1 MNILANHC
9 QLLYNL
15 IQCAIHPPIMKRELE
30 HMSEMHYFF
39 KPAGV
44 ALIGASSNPN
54 KLGYGIL
61 KNMTAY
67 GFSGAVYPV
76 NPGAKEILGLPCYAD
91 ISFVPDPVEL
101 AVVVVQASQVPD
113 TLISCGK
120 RGIKAVTIISGGFKE
135 VGEEGARLEK
145 LCLKIAHQYNMRLIG
160 PNCVGTID
168 LYSGLNTT
176 FIRGIPERGHI
187 GFISQSG
194 AVCGSVV
201 DYVADKGIGFS
212 YFVSLGNEADV
223 NETDLISFLADDPDT
238 HVISAYLEAITDG
251 NRFLETVKEVTKKK
265 PVVILKAGHSDAG
278 ARAVSSHTGSLAGTY
293 TAYLAAF
300 KQAGVIIADTSQ
312 ELFNISNA
320 FANQPLPSGS
330 RVAVITNAGGP
341 AALASDSLSENGC
354 SLADLLPE
362 TREELRKHVNPSA
375 QVNNPIDMLGGAT
388 PAEYGLATALCM
400 QDPNVD
406 AALVIHVPTSV
417 VDPNQI
423 ATEVSHSAKNAGKP
437 ILVCLMGDLSI
448 RQPRLIFQGNGIPVV
463 QFPEQTGR
471 VLSAMAQY
479 RQVKNAPTTM
489 PATPYQPDKKLL
501 QNFTKIL
508 EKSKQLGEYET
519 RPLLEAYGIPVV
531 PGKMATSAEEAAAA
545 AEQIGFPVVMKIVSP
560 DILHKSDRGGI
571 LLNLSNSRAVM
582 DGYRQMLSQV
592 IKAAPDARIEGVL
605 VESMAPKGQEIII
618 GMRRDPQFGPLIM
631 FGFGGIYVELFSDVA
646 FRIAPLSVTDAEAM
660 LNETK
665 AGRLLKG
672 LRGAQPA
679 DREALIE
686 TLIRLGQIA
695 IDFPELEEMEINPLL
710 VMQKGVLALDA
721 RAIAKTA

>member
-1 MNILANHC
+1 
-9 QLLYNL
+9 
-15 IQCAIHPPIMKRELE
+15 
-30 HMSEMHYFF
+30 MSDLQYFF
-39 KPAGV
+39 KPTGV
-44 ALIGASSNPN
+44 ALIGASANPE

-61 KNMTAY
+61 KSMTAY
-67 GFSGAVYPV
+67 GYNGAVYPV

-91 ISFVPDPVEL
+91 ISLVPDPVEL
-101 AVVVVQASQVPD
+101 AVVVVQAARVPD
-113 TLISCGK
+113 TLVACGK
-120 RGIKAVTIISGGFKE
+120 RGVKAVTIISGGFKE
-135 VGEEGARLEK
+135 IGQEGARLEET
-145 LCLKIAHQYNMRLIG
+145 CVEIAHQYQMRLIG

-176 FIRGIPERGHI
+176 FIRGVPDKGHI

-223 NETDLISFLADDPDT
+223 NETDLISFLADDPNT
-238 HVISAYLEAITDG
+238 HIITAYLEAISDG
-251 NRFLETVKEVTKKK
+251 NRFITTVKEVVKKK

-330 RVAVITNAGGP
+330 RVAVITNSGGP

-354 SLADLLPE
+354 SLADMLPA
-362 TREELRKHVNPSA
+362 TRDELRKHVNPSA

-388 PAEYGLATALCM
+388 PAEYGIATNLCM
-400 QDPNVD
+400 KDPNVD
-406 AALVIHVPTSV
+406 AVLVIHVPTSV
-417 VDPNQI
+417 VNPDQI
-423 ATEVSHSAKNAGKP
+423 ANEVSNNAKNAAKP
-437 ILVCLMGDLSI
+437 ILVCLMGDISI
-448 RQPRLIFQGNGIPVV
+448 RQPRLIFQANDIPVV

-471 VLSAMAQY
+471 VIAALAHY
-479 RQVKNAPTTM
+479 RSVKNTPAAM
-489 PATPYQPDKKLL
+489 PSTLFQPDKKLL
-501 QNFTKIL
+501 QNFTTTL
-508 EKSKQLGEYET
+508 RNTKQLGEFET
-519 RPLLEAYGIPVV
+519 RPLLQAYGIPVV
-531 PGKMATSAEEAAAA
+531 AGKLACSAEEAAAA
-545 AEQIGFPVVMKIVSP
+545 AEIIGFPVVMKIVSP
-560 DILHKSDRGGI
+560 DILHKSDKGGI
-571 LLNLSNSRAVM
+571 LLNLSDSAAVIN
-582 DGYRQMLSQV
+582 GYKQMLTQV
-592 IKAAPDARIEGVL
+592 QATAPDARIEGVL
-605 VESMAPKGQEIII
+605 VEAMAPKGHEVII
-618 GMRRDPQFGPLIM
+618 GMRRDPQFGPLMM

-646 FRIAPLSVTDAEAM
+646 FRIAPLTVSDAEAM

-665 AGRLLKG
+665 AGRLLQG

-695 IDFPELEEMEINPLL
+695 VDFPELEEMEINPLL
-710 VMQKGVLALDA
+710 VMHKGVLALDA
-721 RAIAKTA
+721 RAITRAD